1 MHPAETRQ
9 WAGRAA
15 AGHRAAASADLWRAG
30 VMRMAGWTLAV
41 LAVLALSGAAA
52 AQQEKRFG
60 LVIGNSAYANGPLP
74 TAANDAGLIAQTLQ
88 ASGFDVMGA
97 RDLDGDALRST
108 LRDFVDKVAAEGPG
122 AVAFVYL
129 AGHGVQ
135 YEGENYF
142 VPVDTRIDRDVDV
155 PLRALRLNDYVRP
168 LGALNAKAVI
178 VVLDAAREAPFARS
192 GQPLAGGLALVEPA
206 PGMLWAFN
214 AAPGTISPPGEPPY
228 GAYAQALAEMMR
240 EGGLSL
246 DGVFERTRLRVHE
259 ATSGGE
265 VPWHVS
271 QVRAP
276 FVFFERA
283 DDAPPE
289 VSMSAAQ
296 SRRAR
301 PIRAFDDAREAY
313 LAALERDTLDGY
325 VDFLRAYPDHALA
338 KRVRAILAARRE
350 AITWRRTRNAD
361 TPEAYWSYLD
371 RYPYGPHA
379 PDARRRLAFLTAP
392 IEPPPRYA
400 AFDYDLP
407 PPPPDEIVY
416 VRRPYVYFADPG
428 YGFVEPPPPP
438 LFFLPPPPRYFRP
451 PPPPVGVYLLPVPVF
466 VPVPVYV
473 RAPVYVSPPPANNIV
488 FRNLHNAQ
496 PPPVI
501 GSGPVGAPVAPA
513 VAGAPGAGPSAGPS
527 AGAIAAGVA
536 AGAALGA
543 AAATV
548 ALPPSVQRRPG
559 VPPSTGVVPGT
570 GVPPGVSKTGIPVT
584 PGATLPT
591 TGGAAP
597 PGRLPAPPTGAPAA
611 AAPPLLPPG
620 NALPGAPAGTPLPR
634 AATGT
639 PPGTPARTPAGVSP
653 GSPTGGALPKAAT
666 GTPPG
671 TPGGT
676 PAGVPPG
683 SPTGGALPKAATGTP
698 PGTPGGTPAGV
709 PPGSPTGSS
718 LPKAATGTPPPPALK
733 APVQSPVP
741 PQPVSKA
748 PPAPQVDPRQRAQDD
763 RAAAEARLLQD
774 RQRDLDRRRQEQEA
788 QVRARQ
794 QNQLQELQQQRQ
806 QQAESQRRA
815 MEQQRQ
821 QQQAQ
826 QAQQAAAAR
835 AQADAQARARA
846 AQQQQQQQQQ
856 AQQAAAAR
864 AQAEAQ
870 ARARAQQQQQ
880 APPKKCGAP
889 GLPPCPK

>member
-1 MHPAETRQ
+1 MHQSAIRR
-9 WAGRAA
+9 WSGYAGGRNRAA
-15 AGHRAAASADLWRAG
+15 ARVGIWRAG
-30 VMRMAGWTLAV
+30 LQWIASGLIAV
-41 LAVLALSGAAA
+41 AMLGGAAE

-60 LVIGNSAYANGPLP
+60 LVIGNSAYTSGALP
-74 TAANDAGLIAQTLQ
+74 TSANDAGLIAQTLQ

-97 RDLDGDALRST
+97 RDLDGDALRNT
-108 LRDFVDKVAAEGPG
+108 FRDFVDKVASEGPG
-122 AVAFVYL
+122 SVVFVYL

-142 VPVDTRIDRDVDV
+142 VPVDARIDRDVDV

-178 VVLDAAREAPFARS
+178 VVLDAAREAPFARN

-206 PGMLWAFN
+206 NGMLWAFN
-214 AAPGTISPPGEPPY
+214 AAPGTISPTGQPPY

-271 QVRAP
+271 QVRTP

-283 DDAPPE
+283 ADAPPE
-289 VSMSAAQ
+289 ASMSAAQ
-296 SRRAR
+296 SRRTR

-325 VDFLRAYPDHALA
+325 VDFLRAYPDHGLA
-338 KRVRAILAARRE
+338 NRVRAIVAARRE

-361 TPEAYWSYLD
+361 SPEAYWSYLD

-392 IEPPPRYA
+392 PAPPAGYA
-400 AFDYDLP
+400 AFDYDVP
-407 PPPPDEIVY
+407 PPPPDEIIY
-416 VRRPYVYFADPG
+416 VRRPYLYFADPG

-438 LFFLPPPPRYFRP
+438 LFFLPPRPSYFRP
-451 PPPPVGVYLLPVPVF
+451 PPPPVGLYLLPVPVF

-473 RAPVYVSPPPANNIV
+473 RPPVYVVAPPANNVV
-488 FRNLHNAQ
+488 FRNLYSA
-496 PPPVI
+496 PPPPQAI
-501 GSGPVGAPVAPA
+501 GPGPGGPPGAPLGR
-513 VAGAPGAGPSAGPS
+513 GAPGAPGAGPS

-559 VPPSTGVVPGT
+559 APPPAGAVPGA
-570 GVPPGVSKTGIPVT
+570 GQPPAISKTGLPAT
-584 PGATLPT
+584 PGAQPPA
-591 TGGAAP
+591 TGGAGPLGRAP
-597 PGRLPAPPTGAPAA
+597 LTGAPAA
-611 AAPPLLPPG
+611 TTVPALPPG
-620 NALPGAPAGTPLPR
+620 NALPGAPAGAPLPKAASGTPPGAPAGTAPAAPQGAPQGAPLPR
-634 AATGT
+634 AA
-639 PPGTPARTPAGVSP
+639 A
-653 GSPTGGALPKAAT
+653 
-666 GTPPG
+666 
-671 TPGGT
+671 
-676 PAGVPPG
+676 
-683 SPTGGALPKAATGTP
+683 
-698 PGTPGGTPAGV
+698 
-709 PPGSPTGSS
+709 
-718 LPKAATGTPPPPALK
+718 GTPPPAVK
-733 APVQSPVP
+733 APVVQSPSLAA
-741 PQPVSKA
+741 PVSKA

-826 QAQQAAAAR
+826 QAAAAR

-846 AQQQQQQQQQ
+846 AQQQQQQQQQQ